1 MHSRALVQLNRAL
14 LWSHGALLWSHG
26 ALLWS
31 HGALL
36 WSHGALL
43 WIRRVPENRP
53 VGSGRRQ
60 SLGDVQKSKPGTPLS
75 DGR

>member
-1 MHSRALVQLNRAL
+1 MWCSVLSCGAVSCRHSWGSFVHSRALVQLNR
-14 LWSHGALLWSHG
+14 
-26 ALLWS
+26 
-31 HGALL
+31 ALL